1 MHCVCDCDL
10 VSEVDDDDGLDLLR
24 DEAVLKLVSKM
35 VTILRVWQSRNAVS
49 SSLKDQVRS
58 LEKHIISPS
67 CR

>member
-10 VSEVDDDDGLDLLR
+10 VSEVDDDGLDLLR

-58 LEKHIISPS
+58 LEKHMISPS